1 MELFFR
7 QLVLKLD
14 SQRPKWRETHIIMM
28 ENARYHTT
36 PTFLNV
42 MELLNIPILFTGPHS
57 YQASPIETYFAAF
70 KAEDINPR
78 KLATGKG

>member
-28 ENARYHTT
+28 DNARYHTT

-42 MELLNIPILFTGPHS
+42 MELLNIPLLFTGPHS
-57 YQASPIETYFAAF
+57 YQACPIETWFAAF

-78 KLATGKG
+78 KVATGKG